1 MCLHVAQAGPIAL
14 YNTDTTGH
22 AGQLVLINAELSTTR
37 CVRVGGSSEVATRK
51 LAFLHTAMRI
61 AEANASIVAAL
72 TSMIAATEAEDGR
85 AKATAVTAVAVE
97 PDGQQAAPATNTTP
111 RAIEELVALAFDTL
125 RSEATEEHADNVASG
140 LALNTT
146 AEDTAEEI
154 ALFAAKSTD
163 VHSSL
168 MQWNA
173 ALFSQQAYGQMLDLG
188 GVLNACTNSSSCEA
202 AIDRL
207 QDDVG
212 FRGEL
217 LAASIRRRLWAKQKL
232 VRFYCLP
239 TCSASITRHTAANLA
254 DCAFCDNATRG
265 FLGGARTHLELE
277 GLNSRLSTLFTDSIE
292 QASLPAM
299 LASGRFGPPPGSSCG
314 ECATLR
320 WVRLTLH
327 RREHPSFFSRVERM
341 EPGVFEVR
349 MHNASRYSNVRLQ
362 SALAYL
368 TPGLKGTSGA
378 VELDLTKGTPSPLEL
393 LHYLRYCCA

>member
-1 MCLHVAQAGPIAL
+1 
-14 YNTDTTGH
+14 
-22 AGQLVLINAELSTTR
+22 
-37 CVRVGGSSEVATRK
+37 
-51 LAFLHTAMRI
+51 MRI

-72 TSMIAATEAEDGR
+72 TSMIAATEAEDAR
-85 AKATAVTAVAVE
+85 AEATAVTAVAVE
-97 PDGQQAAPATNTTP
+97 PDGQQAAPATDTTP
-111 RAIEELVALAFDTL
+111 RAIIEELIALAFDAL

-188 GVLNACTNSSSCEA
+188 GVLNACTNSSSCDAE
-202 AIDRL
+202 IDRL

-277 GLNSRLSTLFTDSIE
+277 GLNSRLSTLFADSIE

-378 VELDLTKGTPSPLEL
+378 VELDLTKGTPSPPLS
-393 LHYLRYCCA
+393 YLRYCCT

>member
-1 MCLHVAQAGPIAL
+1 M
-14 YNTDTTGH
+14 
-22 AGQLVLINAELSTTR
+22 LVNAELSTTR

-61 AEANASIVAAL
+61 AEANASVAAAL
-72 TSMIAATEAEDGR
+72 ASMIAATEAEDAR
-85 AKATAVTAVAVE
+85 AAIAVTAVTVE
-97 PDGQQAAPATNTTP
+97 PDGQQAALATNTTV
-111 RAIEELVALAFDTL
+111 RIIEELVASAFDAL
-125 RSEATEEHADNVASG
+125 RSDAAEEQADNVAAG

-146 AEDTAEEI
+146 AEDASEEI

-163 VHSSL
+163 VRSSL

-188 GVLNACTNSSSCEA
+188 GVLNACANSSSCEA
-202 AIDRL
+202 VIERL

-239 TCSASITRHTAANLA
+239 TCSASITRRTTADLA

-277 GLNSRLSTLFTDSIE
+277 GLNSRLSTLFADSIE
-292 QASLPAM
+292 QASLPPM

-368 TPGLKGTSGA
+368 TPGLEGTSGA

-393 LHYLRYCCA
+393 LLCRLPSCLCGHAAASSLTISG